1 MLAIENARALLK
13 SAKNIAVLTGA
24 GISAESG
31 IPTFRGAAG
40 LWKQFRPEQL
50 ATPEAFSRDPQTV
63 WEWYHWRRKL
73 IAGAKPN
80 AGHLALAR
88 LEQRAPKFT
97 LVTQNVD
104 GLHQAAGNKAVLEL
118 HGSIWTVRCTQ
129 CGHEWIDRDTAEG
142 RQSLYCRCGALARP
156 GVVWF
161 GEGLPPD
168 VWTAAE
174 QAIKTCDLLLVV
186 GTSAVVYPAA
196 GLVPLARSSGAKI
209 IEVNLEASPVSGTVH
224 VQLKGKAGIL
234 VPELVSEYCEFE
246 TS

>member
-1 MLAIENARALLK
+1 MPAIESARALLK
-13 SAKNIAVLTGA
+13 NAKNIAVLTGA

-31 IPTFRGAAG
+31 IPTFRGASG
-40 LWKQFRPEQL
+40 LWKQFRPEEL
-50 ATPEAFSRDPQTV
+50 ATPEAFARDPQTV

-88 LEQRAPKFT
+88 LEQGIPEFT

-104 GLHQAAGNKAVLEL
+104 GLHQAAGSKAVLEL

-129 CGHEWIDRDTAEG
+129 CPHEWMDRGTAEG
-142 RQSLYCRCGALARP
+142 RQLLYCRCGALARP

-161 GEGLPPD
+161 GEVLPPD
-168 VWTAAE
+168 IWREAE
-174 QAIKTCDLLLVV
+174 EAVKSCDLLLVI

-196 GLVPLARSSGAKI
+196 GLVPLARSSGARVMEINIERSPIANI
-209 IEVNLEASPVSGTVH
+209 IDL
-224 VQLKGKAGIL
+224 QLTGQAGHL
-234 VPELVSEYCEFE
+234 LPELVEE
-246 TS
+246 

>member
-1 MLAIENARALLK
+1 MSVVENARALLK
-13 SAKNIAVLTGA
+13 SAKSIAVLTGA

-40 LWKQFRPEQL
+40 LWKRFRPEEL
-50 ATPEAFSRDPQTV
+50 ATPEAFARDPQTV

-88 LEQRAPKFT
+88 LEQLTPKFT
-97 LVTQNVD
+97 LATQNVD
-104 GLHQAAGNKAVLEL
+104 GLHQAAGSKTILEL
-118 HGSIWTVRCTQ
+118 HGSIWKLRCTQ
-129 CGHEWIDRDTAEG
+129 CGREWFDRDATEG
-142 RQSLYCRCGALARP
+142 RQLVYCQCGALARP

-168 VWTAAE
+168 VWRSAE
-174 QAIKTCDLLLVV
+174 QAIRSCDLLLVI

-196 GLVPLARSSGAKI
+196 GLAPLARSFGAKI
-209 IEVNLEASPVSGTVH
+209 IEVNLEASPISSSVDARLIG
-224 VQLKGKAGIL
+224 QAGDIL
-234 VPELVSEYCEFE
+234 PELVQE
-246 TS
+246 